1 MSVVWVVA
9 AVLFMVPLLQ
19 CGGHTLFPFYLK
31 IFCNPSCFCT
41 FNIPQNLPNVFI
53 TFCNCCSVMI
63 AMLVP
68 AITSKVLPRTMIF
81 KLYTLEKR
89 IAERLES
96 LFNTQ
101 VAQQTSLQSTSWWEW
116 VSEQRV
122 GEGKAA
128 RERKR
133 ASPDVKMASRKVRYI

>member
-1 MSVVWVVA
+1 M
-9 AVLFMVPLLQ
+9 F
-19 CGGHTLFPFYLK
+19 
-31 IFCNPSCFCT
+31 
-41 FNIPQNLPNVFI
+41 
-53 TFCNCCSVMI
+53 

-68 AITSKVLPRTMIF
+68 AITGKVLPRTVSF
-81 KLYTLEKR
+81 KLYTLGKR
-89 IAERLES
+89 IAEWLES

-101 VAQQTSLQSTSWWEW
+101 VAQKTSLQSTSWWEW

-128 RERKR
+128 RERKW